1 MINAKIKGN
10 EFYGKEKL
18 ETKEEVGLT
27 SLRKKQ
33 LHLVTVV
40 DCVIRLL
47 IDASDSSM
55 VIAWYPITV
64 TQYSGGSGRVQS
76 GS

>member
-64 TQYSGGSGRVQS
+64 TQYSAGSGRVQS

>member
-1 MINAKIKGN
+1 M
-10 EFYGKEKL
+10 EKK
-18 ETKEEVGLT
+18 TGYEEVGLT
-27 SLRKKQ
+27 LRKKQ

-47 IDASDSSM
+47 IDASESSM
-55 VIAWYPITV
+55 VIAWYSVTV
-64 TQYSGGSGRVQS
+64 TRYSGGSGRVQS

>member
-1 MINAKIKGN
+1 MLKLKGMSFM
-10 EFYGKEKL
+10 ERKTGD
-18 ETKEEVGLT
+18 EEVGLT
-27 SLRKKQ
+27 LRKKQ

-47 IDASDSSM
+47 IDASDSSV
-55 VIAWYPITV
+55 VIAWYSITV
-64 TQYSGGSGRVQS
+64 TQYPGGSGRVQS

>member
-1 MINAKIKGN
+1 MLKLKGMSFM
-10 EFYGKEKL
+10 ERKTGD
-18 ETKEEVGLT
+18 EEVGLT
-27 SLRKKQ
+27 LRKKQ

-40 DCVIRLL
+40 DCDIRLL
-47 IDASDSSM
+47 TDASDSSM
-55 VIAWYPITV
+55 VIAWYSFTV